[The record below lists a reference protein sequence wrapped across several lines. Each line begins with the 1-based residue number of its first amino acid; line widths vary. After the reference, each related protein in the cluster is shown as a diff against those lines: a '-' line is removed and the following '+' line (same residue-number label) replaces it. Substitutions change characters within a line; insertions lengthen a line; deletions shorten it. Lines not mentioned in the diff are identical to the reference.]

1 MDQLKISS
9 LADYFVNVSVLRG
22 ASIFCIYRW
31 KIMGLLLQMSSTFID
46 KHVSIVKPSNDK
58 GNYKDNKLWP
68 VRQPSG

>member
-1 MDQLKISS
+1 MYLK
-9 LADYFVNVSVLRG
+9 
-22 ASIFCIYRW
+22 W

-46 KHVSIVKPSNDK
+46 KHVSIVKPSNGK